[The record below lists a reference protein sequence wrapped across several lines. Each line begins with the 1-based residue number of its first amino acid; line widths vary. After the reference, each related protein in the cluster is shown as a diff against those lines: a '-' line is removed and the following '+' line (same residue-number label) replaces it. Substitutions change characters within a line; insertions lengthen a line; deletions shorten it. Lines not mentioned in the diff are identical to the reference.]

1 MGGLKNVYALGS
13 GLVAAAENNSATAA
27 AVYFSNATA
36 EMVLIT
42 HLVNRKPEALAG
54 PLLADTYVTL
64 LKGRNAWYGE
74 QLGRGKLHP
83 AEGDY
88 VSGEGQI
95 QGVSATVAFYELL
108 SDPHITVPDPAAPSG
123 SGRTICPIELCPILE
138 ALYLVLT
145 SWQDSKDKSVD
156 LGHLTRVLR
165 NRNADDPRVNVLL
178 GQHAD
183 LYIPDLLHPLTE
195 MMAAQEAAKKR

>member
-1 MGGLKNVYALGS
+1 
-13 GLVAAAENNSATAA
+13 
-27 AVYFSNATA
+27 
-36 EMVLIT
+36 
-42 HLVNRKPEALAG
+42 
-54 PLLADTYVTL
+54 
-64 LKGRNAWYGE
+64 
-74 QLGRGKLHP
+74 
-83 AEGDY
+83 
-88 VSGEGQI
+88 
-95 QGVSATVAFYELL
+95 
-108 SDPHITVPDPAAPSG
+108 
-123 SGRTICPIELCPILE
+123 
-138 ALYLVLT
+138 VLT